1 MQYPIYL
8 YVILIKDKTKITQTR
23 KLIQLRVGH
32 ADCGVR
38 ADDGNVSFSEGVFH
52 ENEVYR

>member
-32 ADCGVR
+32 ADGGVR
-38 ADDGNVSFSEGVFH
+38 ADDGNVSLSKGVFH